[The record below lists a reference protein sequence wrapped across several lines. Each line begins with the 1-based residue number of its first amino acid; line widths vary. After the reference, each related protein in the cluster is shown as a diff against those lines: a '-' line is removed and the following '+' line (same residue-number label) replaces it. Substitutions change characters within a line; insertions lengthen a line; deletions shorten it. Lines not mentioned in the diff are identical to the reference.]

1 MIYDVIIIGA
11 GTTGAAVAYHLY
23 KAGVK
28 NMLSLEMGKVGR
40 GLNEL
45 KTVKYISV
53 LNQTE
58 NEEHIYSPFIS
69 GSNVFDGD
77 GPSCIKMIISLPPYH
92 LLADFADHH
101 GWDGVKVFYIYLKLY
116 NIRIIF
122 RYLNSES
129 KHK

>member
-53 LNQTE
+53 LN
-58 NEEHIYSPFIS
+58 
-69 GSNVFDGD
+69 
-77 GPSCIKMIISLPPYH
+77 
-92 LLADFADHH
+92 
-101 GWDGVKVFYIYLKLY
+101 
-116 NIRIIF
+116 
-122 RYLNSES
+122 
-129 KHK
+129 